1 MGKRAE
7 TVAAS
12 SSCSENNG
20 RDSCQAHHVGIFP
33 QEDRGGTAGEV
44 GEDTGAAE
52 EGGLEPREPAAATT
66 RQAFVLEVNC

>member
-12 SSCSENNG
+12 SGGSEKNG

-44 GEDTGAAE
+44 GEDTCRE
-52 EGGLEPREPAAATT
+52 DGGVRRGSPKRRLDEA
-66 RQAFVLEVNC
+66 Q